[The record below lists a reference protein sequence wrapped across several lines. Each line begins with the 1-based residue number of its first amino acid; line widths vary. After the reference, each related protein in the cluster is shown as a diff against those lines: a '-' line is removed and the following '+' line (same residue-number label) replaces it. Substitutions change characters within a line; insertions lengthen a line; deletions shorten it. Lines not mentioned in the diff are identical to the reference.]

1 MIAEIEAD
9 ENIHL
14 HLNTE
19 IDTVDGFVGSFKTTV
34 SSNGE
39 EEILEHGVTII
50 ASGASELK
58 PDPQIYPY
66 GEDARVLTGLELDR
80 KFIAN
85 DDSLKLAKAAAFIQC
100 VGSRI
105 EERPYCSKVCCT
117 HSVKSALTLK
127 EINPEMDIFIV
138 HRDIRTYGLQ
148 EDLYREARSQG
159 IQFLRYDFDQG
170 LVVREDGP
178 DLQIRF
184 VDTTLRRR
192 VEIRP
197 DLLVLASAIV
207 PPQEN
212 PLAQLFKIPL
222 NADGFFVEA
231 HVKLRPVDFATDGIF
246 LCGLAHAPK
255 PIDESIS
262 QAQAAATRAITLL
275 ARQKIKVSGHVAQVN
290 PHFCSS
296 CGVCVKLCPY
306 AAPGILEE
314 GPFAGNA
321 EINPVLC
328 KGCGLCVASCRSGAI
343 NLKGFGTDQ
352 IMAMID
358 QV

>member
-1 MIAEIEAD
+1 VG
-9 ENIHL
+9 NFR
-14 HLNTE
+14 T
-19 IDTVDGFVGSFKTTV
+19 TVGSN
-34 SSNGE
+34 SGE
-39 EEILEHGVTII
+39 EVLEHGVAII
-50 ASGASELK
+50 ASGAAELK
-58 PDPQIYPY
+58 PDPQTYLHRK
-66 GEDARVLTGLELDR
+66 DSRVLTGLELDR
-80 KFIAN
+80 RFIEN
-85 DDSLKLAKAAAFIQC
+85 DASLGLAKAAAFIQC

-117 HSVKSALTLK
+117 HSVKSALKLK
-127 EINPEMDIFIV
+127 DINPEMDIFIV

-159 IQFLRYDFDQG
+159 IQFLRYDFDQE
-170 LVVREDGP
+170 LAVQQDGP

-184 VDTTLRRR
+184 VDTALRRR

-212 PLAQLFKIPL
+212 PLAQMFKIPL

-231 HVKLRPVDFATDGIF
+231 HVKLRPVDCATDGIF

-255 PIDESIS
+255 PVDESIC
-262 QAQAAATRAITLL
+262 QAQAAAMRAITLL
-275 ARQKIKVSGHVAQVN
+275 ARKKIKVSGHVAQVN

-296 CGVCVKLCPY
+296 CGVCVGLCPY
-306 AAPGILEE
+306 GAPGFQEK
-314 GPFAGNA
+314 GPFAGKA